1 MPANM
6 KKIIFFGTPSI
17 VIPAL
22 NALKEN
28 GILPTVVVTQPD
40 KPAGRKLQLT
50 EPPVKEW
57 ATNEG
62 IEVLQPEKIT
72 EAFINELGNTDWDVF
87 IVAAYG
93 MILPQALL
101 DIPQHGV
108 LNIHPS
114 LLPSYRGA
122 SPVRSAILADD
133 QSAIGVSIMKLD
145 DKMDHGPILAQG
157 RVELEEWP
165 MRADVLES
173 LLMYE
178 GGKLLADLLTS
189 NEYSDISLY
198 SPQDHSL
205 ATYSKKITKEMGE
218 IRLTDDAYKN
228 WLAYNAFYPWPGIF
242 YFDAEG
248 KRIKITEATY
258 KQGVFSPT
266 KIIPEGKQERPYTS

>member
-1 MPANM
+1 M
-6 KKIIFFGTPSI
+6 KKIVFFGTPSI

-22 NALKEN
+22 TALKES
-28 GILPTVVVTQPD
+28 GILPTIVVTQPD
-40 KPAGRKLQLT
+40 KPAGRKLHLT
-50 EPPVKEW
+50 APPVKEW
-57 ATNEG
+57 AVSEG
-62 IEVLQPEKIT
+62 IEVLQPVKIT
-72 EAFINELGNTDWDVF
+72 EDVIHELSNTDWDVF

-101 DIPQHGV
+101 DIPRHGV

-114 LLPSYRGA
+114 LLPKYRGA
-122 SPVRSAILADD
+122 SPVRSALLADD
-133 QSAIGVSIMKLD
+133 SSAVGVSIMKLD

-165 MRADVLES
+165 MRADILES

-178 GGKLLADLLTS
+178 GGKLLAEVLTS
-189 NEYSDISLY
+189 NEYSDTSLY
-198 SPQDHSL
+198 LPQDHEN

-218 IRLTDDAYKN
+218 IRLTDDGYKN

-242 YFDAEG
+242 YFDAER

-258 KQGVFSPT
+258 AQGTFSPT
-266 KIIPEGKQERPYTS
+266 KIIPEGKQERPYSL

>member
-1 MPANM
+1 M
-6 KKIIFFGTPSI
+6 KKIVFFGTPSI

-22 NALKEN
+22 TALKES
-28 GILPTVVVTQPD
+28 GILPTIVVTQPD
-40 KPAGRKLQLT
+40 KPAGRKLHLT
-50 EPPVKEW
+50 APPVKEW
-57 ATNEG
+57 AVSEG

-72 EAFINELGNTDWDVF
+72 EDVIQELSNTDWDVF

-101 DIPQHGV
+101 DIPRHGV

-114 LLPSYRGA
+114 LLPKYRGA
-122 SPVRSAILADD
+122 SPVRSALLADD
-133 QSAIGVSIMKLD
+133 SSAVGVSIMKLD

-165 MRADVLES
+165 MRADILES

-178 GGKLLADLLTS
+178 GGKLLAEVLTS

-198 SPQDHSL
+198 LPQDHEN

-218 IRLTDDAYKN
+218 IQLTDDGYKN

-258 KQGVFSPT
+258 AQGIFSPT
-266 KIIPEGKQERPYTS
+266 KIIPEGKQERPYSL